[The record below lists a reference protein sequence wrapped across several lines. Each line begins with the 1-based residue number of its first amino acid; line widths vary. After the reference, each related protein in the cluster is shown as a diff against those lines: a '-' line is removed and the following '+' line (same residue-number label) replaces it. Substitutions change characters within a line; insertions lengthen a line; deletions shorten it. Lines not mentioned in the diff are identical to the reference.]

1 MSRRADWPV
10 ELTWGELAL
19 RPLTRRDRAQWDEVR
34 WANREWLGPWE
45 ATSPEPAEVLPSFA
59 GFVRRQDR
67 EAREGR
73 SLLWVITERHP
84 GSGRHDLVGQLSVS
98 SILGGAARSASI
110 GYWVD
115 GRCAGRGIAPM
126 AVAMAVDHCFRV
138 LRLHRIEINIRPGNA
153 ASLRIVEK
161 LGFREEG
168 LRRDYLHIA
177 GSWADHRSFAL
188 TAPEAP
194 PEGLVARFTGS
205 DEPVRRVR

>member
-10 ELTWGELAL
+10 QLSWGDLTL
-19 RPLTRRDRAQWDEVR
+19 RPLTLRDRGQWDEVR

-45 ATSPEPAEVLPSFA
+45 ATNPEPSEGPPSF
-59 GFVRRQDR
+59 GRFVRFQNR
-67 EAREGR
+67 EARQGR
-73 SLLWVITERHP
+73 SLPWIITERRP
-84 GSGRHDLVGQLSVS
+84 GSIRRDLVGQLSVS

-126 AVAMAVDHCFRV
+126 AVAMATDHCFRV
-138 LRLHRIEINIRPGNA
+138 LQLHRVEINIRPGNA

-177 GSWADHRSFAL
+177 GAWADHRSFAL

-194 PEGLVARFTGS
+194 AEGLVAWFTGS
-205 DEPVRRVR
+205 DRPVRRDR